1 MGIVV
6 SLRDCIGVLYGY
18 RSVRRDC
25 IGVLYGYRS
34 VRRDCIGVLYGYR
47 SVIERLYRSIVW
59 VS

>member
-6 SLRDCIGVLYGY
+6 LLRDRIGVLYGY
-18 RSVRRDC
+18 H
-25 IGVLYGYRS
+25 
-34 VRRDCIGVLYGYR
+34 

>member
-6 SLRDCIGVLYGY
+6 LLRDCVGV
-18 RSVRRDC
+18 V
-25 IGVLYGYRS
+25 
-34 VRRDCIGVLYGYR
+34 YGYR

>member
-6 SLRDCIGVLYGY
+6 LL
-18 RSVRRDC
+18 RDC